1 MINYFDK
8 KNPDDRL
15 NAILDKISKSG
26 IRKLNKDE
34 KLFLESYSHGKESEI
49 NKLLSDREN
58 EKTFISDD
66 GNFIFKLDNIE
77 YIDDVQYI
85 NGILIVPDLVL
96 TNKKIIKG
104 ELKGSVIVFIDG
116 NLAIDFHNGRHDVF
130 EFVAGLEYELDCFMD
145 DLINKISNE
154 KSNN

>member
-15 NAILDKISKSG
+15 NAILDKISKVG

-34 KLFLESYSHGKESEI
+34 KLFLESYSAGKELEI
-49 NKLLSDREN
+49 NELLSNREN

-85 NGILIVPDLVL
+85 NGILIVPDLIL

-116 NLAIDFHNGRHDVF
+116 NLSIDFHNGRHDVF
-130 EFVAGLEYELDCFMD
+130 EFVGGLEYELDCFMD